1 MISGKAIKV
10 VIGLAS
16 LAGLVASYLGDWA
29 KEKQEEEMLN
39 QKFDEM
45 FDERLAQIREANNEQ
60 IQEANF
66 EEIKENE

>member
-1 MISGKAIKV
+1 MISGKAIKA

-16 LAGLVASYLGDWA
+16 IAGLLASCVGDWA
-29 KEKQEEEMLN
+29 KEKQEDEKFN
-39 QKFDEM
+39 QKFDEK
-45 FDERLAQIREANNEQ
+45 FNERFAQIQENNEQ

>member
-1 MISGKAIKV
+1 MISGKAIKA

-16 LAGLVASYLGDWA
+16 LAGLAASYLGDWA
-29 KEKQEEEMLN
+29 KEKQDEEMLN
-39 QKFDEM
+39 QKFNEM
-45 FDERLAQIREANNEQ
+45 FDERLAQ